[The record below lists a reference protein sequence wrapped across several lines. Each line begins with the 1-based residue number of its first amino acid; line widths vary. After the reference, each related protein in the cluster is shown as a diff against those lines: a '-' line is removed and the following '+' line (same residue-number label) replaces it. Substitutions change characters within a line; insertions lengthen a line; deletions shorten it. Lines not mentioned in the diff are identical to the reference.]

1 MKLNRAL
8 VLLFVFILSISMLL
22 SGCSTDDSGK
32 QEDTADS
39 VSVDTPS
46 TDTPSTDAK
55 TEDEQTVSTDEVTT
69 IKILY
74 PWGQDAF
81 DKLFKDIDEKLP
93 NITIELVDSQA
104 QLEPLQE
111 LNAKQIVPDVM
122 YANWG
127 IDALQE
133 LDMIEPLD
141 ELIEKYQFDLSGI
154 DPSIIAYW
162 RLVDSEGRLLG
173 MPTASDNYA
182 MYYNKEVF
190 DLFGVPYPTGDLT
203 WDDMVDLAK
212 KLTGERDGIQYH
224 ELEMGP
230 GFAGTEATV
239 PLKQL
244 NVNLTDPETGEVL
257 ITKEPAVTKY
267 LELMKKFYSIPG
279 IYSSDPEVRKDY
291 SFQNKNVAMI
301 VSWPGYIKWGV
312 GDPEVT
318 KNFHNVPVPVW
329 PELPNIAPPSFSHP
343 FIINKYSEHK
353 DEAFKVLAEY
363 VSPEHQTKLARIG
376 DRPVLTDRKVYE
388 EFGAELDVY
397 DGKDINAYFSREPA
411 VPKTISKWDK
421 YVDLSGSLMKFSE
434 SDMNIPEFL
443 RVLQEESE
451 AKIKDAMAKGQ

>member
-1 MKLNRAL
+1 MKQKRIL
-8 VLLFVFILSISMLL
+8 VLLSVFILSISLLL
-22 SGCSTDDSGK
+22 SGCSTDGGGK
-32 QEDTADS
+32 QEDTTETAAEG
-39 VSVDTPS
+39 TPS
-46 TDTPSTDAK
+46 ADTPSTDAK
-55 TEDEQTVSTDEVTT
+55 IEDEQAVSTDEVT

-74 PWGQDAF
+74 PWGQEAF

-93 NITIELVDSQA
+93 NINVELVDSQA

-111 LNAKQIVPDVM
+111 LNAKQIVPDIIF
-122 YANWG
+122 ANWG
-127 IDALQE
+127 IDALRE

-141 ELIEKYQFDLSGI
+141 GLIESHEFDLSGI

-182 MYYNKEVF
+182 LFYNKEVF
-190 DLFGVPYPTGDLT
+190 DLFGVPYPTEDLT
-203 WDDMVDLAK
+203 WDAVVDLAK

-224 ELEMGP
+224 GLEMGP
-230 GFAGTEATV
+230 GFAGTEALV

-279 IYSSDPEVRKDY
+279 IYSDDPEVRKDY

-301 VSWPGYIKWGV
+301 VSWPGYIKWGI
-312 GDPEVT
+312 GDPEIA
-318 KNFHNVPVPVW
+318 KHIQAAPVPVW
-329 PELPNIAPPSFSHP
+329 PELPNIAPASFSHP
-343 FIINKYSEHK
+343 FIINKHSEHK
-353 DEAFKVLAEY
+353 DEAFQVLAEY
-363 VSPEHQTKLARIG
+363 VSPEHQIKLARIG
-376 DRPVLTDRKVYE
+376 DRPVLTDPKVSE
-388 EFGAELDVY
+388 EFGAELEVY
-397 DGKDINAYFSREPA
+397 EGMDISAFFSREPA
-411 VPKTISKWDK
+411 IPTTISKWDQ
-421 YVDLSGSLMKFSE
+421 YVDLSGSLLKFSE

-451 AKIKDAMAKGQ
+451 AKIKDAMAKGK

>member
-1 MKLNRAL
+1 MKQKSIL
-8 VLLFVFILSISMLL
+8 VLLSVFILSISLLL
-22 SGCSTDDSGK
+22 SGCSTAGGGK
-32 QEDTADS
+32 QEDTTETVAEG
-39 VSVDTPS
+39 TPS
-46 TDTPSTDAK
+46 ADTPSTDARI
-55 TEDEQTVSTDEVTT
+55 EDEQAVSTDEVT

-74 PWGQDAF
+74 PWGQEAF

-93 NITIELVDSQA
+93 NINVELVDSQA

-111 LNAKQIVPDVM
+111 LNAKQIVPDIIF
-122 YANWG
+122 ANWG
-127 IDALQE
+127 IDALRE

-141 ELIEKYQFDLSGI
+141 GLIESHEFDLSGI

-182 MYYNKEVF
+182 LFYNKEVF
-190 DLFGVPYPTGDLT
+190 DLFGVPYPTEDLT
-203 WDDMVDLAK
+203 WDAVVDLAK

-224 ELEMGP
+224 GLEMGP
-230 GFAGTEATV
+230 GFAGTEALV

-279 IYSSDPEVRKDY
+279 IYSDDPEVRKDY

-301 VSWPGYIKWGV
+301 VSWPGYIKWGI
-312 GDPEVT
+312 GDPEIA
-318 KNFHNVPVPVW
+318 KHIQAAPVPVW
-329 PELPNIAPPSFSHP
+329 PELPNIAPASFSHP
-343 FIINKYSEHK
+343 FIINKHSEHK
-353 DEAFKVLAEY
+353 DEAFQVLAEY
-363 VSPEHQTKLARIG
+363 VSPEHQIKLARIG
-376 DRPVLTDRKVYE
+376 DRPVLTDPKVSE
-388 EFGAELDVY
+388 EFGAELEVY
-397 DGKDINAYFSREPA
+397 EGMDISAFFSREPA
-411 VPKTISKWDK
+411 IPTTISKWDQ
-421 YVDLSGSLMKFSE
+421 YVDLSGSLLKFSE

>member
-1 MKLNRAL
+1 MKLKHAFI
-8 VLLFVFILSISMLL
+8 LLFVIILSISLL
-22 SGCSTDDSGK
+22 SGCSTDGGGK
-32 QEDTADS
+32 QEDTTETVAT
-39 VSVDTPS
+39 DTPS
-46 TDTPSTDAK
+46 TDAASTDAK
-55 TEDEQTVSTDEVTT
+55 TEDEQAVSTDEVT

-74 PWGQDAF
+74 PWGQEAF

-93 NITIELVDSQA
+93 NINVELVDSQA

-111 LNAKQIVPDVM
+111 LNAKQIVPDIIF
-122 YANWG
+122 ANWG

-141 ELIEKYQFDLSGI
+141 DLIESHQFDLSDI

-182 MYYNKEVF
+182 LFYNKEVF
-190 DLFGVPYPTGDLT
+190 DLFGVSYPTEDLT
-203 WDDMVDLAK
+203 WDAVVDLAK

-224 ELEMGP
+224 GLEMGP
-230 GFAGTEATV
+230 GFAGTEALV

-279 IYSSDPEVRKDY
+279 IYSEDPEVRKDY

-301 VSWPGYIKWGV
+301 VSWPGYIKWGI
-312 GDPEVT
+312 GDPEIA
-318 KNFHNVPVPVW
+318 KHIQAVPVPVW
-329 PELPNIAPPSFSHP
+329 PELPNIAPASFSHP
-343 FIINKYSEHK
+343 FIINKHSENK
-353 DEAFKVLAEY
+353 DEAFQVLAEY

-376 DRPVLTDRKVYE
+376 DRPVLIDPKVSE
-388 EFGAELDVY
+388 EFGAELEVY
-397 DGKDINAYFSREPA
+397 EGMDISAFFSREPA
-411 VPKTISKWDK
+411 IPTTISKWDQ
-421 YVDLSGSLMKFSE
+421 YVDLSGSLLKFSE

-451 AKIKDAMAKGQ
+451 TKIKDAMGKGQ

>member
-1 MKLNRAL
+1 MKPKHAF
-8 VLLFVFILSISMLL
+8 VLLFVIILSISLL
-22 SGCSTDDSGK
+22 SGCSTDGGGK
-32 QEDTADS
+32 QEDTTETVAT
-39 VSVDTPS
+39 DTPS
-46 TDTPSTDAK
+46 TETPSTDAK
-55 TEDEQTVSTDEVTT
+55 TEEEQAVSTDEVI

-74 PWGQDAF
+74 PWGQEAF

-93 NITIELVDSQA
+93 NINVELVDSQA

-111 LNAKQIVPDVM
+111 LNAKQIVPDIIF
-122 YANWG
+122 ANWG

-141 ELIEKYQFDLSGI
+141 GLVESHEFDLSGI

-182 MYYNKEVF
+182 LFYNKEVF
-190 DLFGVPYPTGDLT
+190 DLFGVPYPTEDLT
-203 WDDMVDLAK
+203 WDAMVDLAK

-224 ELEMGP
+224 GLEMGP
-230 GFAGTEATV
+230 GFAGTEALV

-279 IYSSDPEVRKDY
+279 IYSDDPEVRKDY

-301 VSWPGYIKWGV
+301 ISWPGYIKWGI
-312 GDPEVT
+312 GDPEIA
-318 KNFHNVPVPVW
+318 KHIQAVPVPVW
-329 PELPNIAPPSFSHP
+329 TELPNVAPASFSHP

-353 DEAFKVLAEY
+353 DEAFQVLAEY

-376 DRPVLTDRKVYE
+376 DRPVLTDPKVSE
-388 EFGAELDVY
+388 EFGAELEVY
-397 DGKDINAYFSREPA
+397 EGMDISAFFSREPA
-411 VPKTISKWDK
+411 IPTTISKWDQ
-421 YVDLSGSLMKFSE
+421 YVDLSGSLLKFSE

-451 AKIKDAMAKGQ
+451 AKIKDAMAKSQ

>member
-1 MKLNRAL
+1 MKLKHAF
-8 VLLFVFILSISMLL
+8 VLLFVIILSISLL
-22 SGCSTDDSGK
+22 SGCSTEGGGN
-32 QEDTADS
+32 QEATTET
-39 VSVDTPS
+39 VDAETPP
-46 TDTPSTDAK
+46 TDAPSTDAK
-55 TEDEQTVSTDEVTT
+55 TEDEQAVSTDEVT

-74 PWGQDAF
+74 PWGQEAF

-93 NITIELVDSQA
+93 NISLELVDSQA

-111 LNAKQIVPDVM
+111 LNAKQIVPDIIF
-122 YANWG
+122 ANWG
-127 IDALQE
+127 IDALRE

-141 ELIEKYQFDLSGI
+141 GLIESHEFDLSGI

-182 MYYNKEVF
+182 LFYNKEVF
-190 DLFGVPYPTGDLT
+190 DLFGVPYPTEDLT
-203 WDDMVDLAK
+203 WDAMVDLAK

-224 ELEMGP
+224 GLEMGP
-230 GFAGTEATV
+230 GFAGTEALV

-279 IYSSDPEVRKDY
+279 IYSDDPEVRKDY

-301 VSWPGYIKWGV
+301 VSWPGYIKWGI
-312 GDPEVT
+312 GDPEIA
-318 KNFHNVPVPVW
+318 KHIQAVPVPVW
-329 PELPNIAPPSFSHP
+329 PELPNIAPASFSHP
-343 FIINKYSEHK
+343 FIINKHSEHK
-353 DEAFKVLAEY
+353 DEAFQVLAEY

-376 DRPVLTDRKVYE
+376 DRPVLTDPKVSE
-388 EFGAELDVY
+388 EFGAELEVY
-397 DGKDINAYFSREPA
+397 EGMDISAFFSREPA
-411 VPKTISKWDK
+411 IPTTISKWDQ
-421 YVDLSGSLMKFSE
+421 YVDLSGSLLKFSE

>member
-1 MKLNRAL
+1 MKLKRTL
-8 VLLFVFILSISMLL
+8 VLLSVFILSISLLL
-22 SGCSTDDSGK
+22 SGCSTDVGGQ
-32 QEDTADS
+32 QEDTTETVA
-39 VSVDTPS
+39 VDTPS

-55 TEDEQTVSTDEVTT
+55 TEDEQAVSTDEVT

-74 PWGQDAF
+74 PWGQEAF

-93 NITIELVDSQA
+93 NINVELVDSQA

-111 LNAKQIVPDVM
+111 LNAKQIVPDIIF
-122 YANWG
+122 ANWG

-141 ELIEKYQFDLSGI
+141 DLIESHQFDFSGI

-173 MPTASDNYA
+173 MPTASDNYT
-182 MYYNKEVF
+182 MFYNKEVF
-190 DLFGVPYPTGDLT
+190 DLFGVTYPTGDLT

-224 ELEMGP
+224 GLEMGP
-230 GFAGTEATV
+230 GFAGTEALV

-257 ITKEPAVTKY
+257 ITKEPAIIKY

-279 IYSSDPEVRKDY
+279 IYSDDPEVRKDY

-301 VSWPGYIKWGV
+301 VSWPGYIKWGI
-312 GDPEVT
+312 GDPEIT
-318 KNFHNVPVPVW
+318 KHIQSVPVPVW
-329 PELPNIAPPSFSHP
+329 PELPNIAPASFSHP

-353 DEAFKVLAEY
+353 DEAFQVLTEY
-363 VSPEHQTKLARIG
+363 VSSEHQAQLARIG
-376 DRPVLTDRKVYE
+376 DRPVLTDPKVYE
-388 EFGAELDVY
+388 EFGAELEVY
-397 DGKDINAYFSREPA
+397 EGMDINAFFSRQP
-411 VPKTISKWDK
+411 VIPKTISKWDQ
-421 YVDLSGSLMKFSE
+421 YVELSGSLMKFSE